1 MAGEQAQASAGGPA
15 RTEPGD
21 TQTEAGEGRTEAG
34 EAAREAQ
41 QIAGGRVPDFFVVG
55 HQKCG
60 TTALYLMLGTH
71 PQIFMPREVKEP
83 WFFGRELRPGS
94 PPAGS
99 HSRPNTLE
107 QYVALFADAE
117 PGQLVGEA
125 SPQYIRSHRAAG
137 EIARLRPDARIVAIL
152 REPASFLRSLHLQ
165 LVATHIESEKS
176 FARALALEPQRRE
189 GKRIPRHSVSPP
201 SLLYSDHVRY
211 SEQLR
216 RLHEAFG
223 LEQVLVL
230 IYDDFRA
237 DNLGTVDRVL
247 RFLGADPTVAL
258 AQVETE
264 PLKGVRSARLHRA
277 RRAIRRLGL
286 NPSAQGRLV
295 RTLDSVAPRPLR
307 SEALAAGFRRLTYGP
322 QEPPDERLM
331 LELRRRFK
339 GEVQAAGDYL
349 GRDLVTLWGYD
360 RIS

>member
-1 MAGEQAQASAGGPA
+1 MTRE
-15 RTEPGD
+15 
-21 TQTEAGEGRTEAG
+21 QTEAP
-34 EAAREAQ
+34 
-41 QIAGGRVPDFFVVG
+41 GRVPDFFIVG

-60 TTALYLMLGTH
+60 TTALYLMLSTH

-99 HSRPNTLE
+99 RTRPNTLE
-107 QYVALFADAE
+107 QYMSLFEDAA

-125 SPQYIRSHRAAG
+125 SPQYIRSRLAPG
-137 EIARLRPDARIVAIL
+137 EIARARPDARIVAIL

-165 LVATHIESEKS
+165 LVATHIESEKD
-176 FARALALEPQRRE
+176 FARALALEPRRRE

-211 SEQLR
+211 AEQMR
-216 RLHEAFG
+216 RLHEAFPP
-223 LEQVLVL
+223 EQVLVL

-237 DNLGTVDRVL
+237 DNLATVGEVL
-247 RFLGADPTVAL
+247 RFLGVDPNVAL
-258 AQVETE
+258 EQVETQ
-264 PLKGVRSARLHRA
+264 PLKGVRSARLHRV

-295 RTLDSVAPRPLR
+295 RTLDAVAPKPLR
-307 SEALAAGFRRLTYGP
+307 SEALAAAFRRLTYGP
-322 QEPPDERLM
+322 QEPADERLT

-339 GEVQAAGDYL
+339 DEVQAAGEYL